1 MNGSLLLYEG
11 ISMYIDERRLD
22 ELIVES
28 QDLQSDAMRDAKAS
42 LPALEAY
49 AHDDMPTHVEPEQR
63 TAFDASRASLLE
75 RLGVPALVGTGLGAA
90 LVGILSRP
98 AAADQALDVQ
108 ILQTASSLE
117 LLAVATYGAALTLP
131 FISGGNPVVAAFART
146 TMKQHDEH
154 RAAFQAQTAN
164 LGGKVQVQ
172 PNPKYAAV
180 VEATKPKLM
189 QPADVVTL
197 AMTLENVARDTY
209 LSDLAMFTD
218 KTSMS
223 LMATVM
229 GVETQHLATLR
240 AVGALLGAAP
250 ELIAIP
256 TDVAKLPAAAG
267 SVGFPDAIPTPK
279 LASPPQEGAAA

>member
-1 MNGSLLLYEG
+1 VL
-11 ISMYIDERRLD
+11 DERRLED
-22 ELIVES
+22 LMVES
-28 QDLQSDAMRDAKAS
+28 QDLQSDAMRAS
-42 LPALEAY
+42 GAALPWLEDY
-49 AHDDMPTHVEPEQR
+49 AHESMQTTLEPEQR
-63 TAFDASRASLLE
+63 AAFDGNRGALLE
-75 RLGVPALVGTGLGAA
+75 RLGLAGLLGTGLGAA

-131 FISGGNPVVAAFART
+131 FISGGNPVIVAFAQT

-154 RAAFQAQTAN
+154 RAAFQAQTGK
-164 LGGKVQVQ
+164 LGGKVQDQ
-172 PNPKYAAV
+172 PNAKYAAV

-197 AMTLENVARDTY
+197 ATTLENVARDTY
-209 LSDLAMFTD
+209 LSDLAMFSD
-218 KTSMS
+218 KNSMT

-240 AVGALLGAAP
+240 AVGALLGTAP
-250 ELIAIP
+250 DLISIP

-267 SVGFPDAIPTPK
+267 SAGFPDAIPMPK
-279 LASPPQEGAAA
+279 LASPPQEGAVA